1 MISANMPYKKSFKT
15 INGKSIAFVDVG
27 EGDPIVLLHGNP
39 TSSYLWRNV
48 IPHLEGMGRVIAPD
62 LIGQGDSDKLPAS
75 DGPDRYSFQ
84 VAYDYLAGLLDELD
98 ANQNVTLVIHD
109 WGSALGFYWAQQH
122 GAAVKGIAYM
132 EGIVCPVGWEDW
144 PESARGI
151 FKGFRSDKGEDL
163 ILQRNMFVEAV
174 LPSSVIRKLDAEEM
188 EHYRRAFSTPD
199 DHLEGMGR
207 VIAPDLIG
215 QGDSDKLPAS
225 DGPDRYSFQVAYDY
239 LAGLLDELD
248 ANQNV
253 TLVIHDWGSALGFY
267 WAQQHGAAVKGIA
280 YMEGIVCPVGWE
292 DWPESARGIFK
303 GFRSDKGEDLI
314 LQRNMFVEAVLPSS
328 VIRKLDAEEME
339 HYRRAFSTPDDRQPT
354 LNWPRQIPID
364 GEPEHMVKLVD
375 SYGQWMLE
383 NTSLPK
389 LFINATPGSILTG
402 KAREFCRTWPNQ
414 REVTVAGTHFI
425 QEDSPDEIGSAVAE
439 WLNSL

>member
-1 MISANMPYKKSFKT
+1 MISANMPYTKSFKT

-48 IPHLEGMGRVIAPD
+48 IPHLQGMGRVIAPD

-75 DGPDRYSFQ
+75 DGSDRYSFQ
-84 VAYDYLAGLLDELD
+84 VAYDYLAGLLDELG

-122 GAAVKGIAYM
+122 SAAVKGIAYM

-174 LPSSVIRKLDAEEM
+174 LPSSVIRKL
-188 EHYRRAFSTPD
+188 
-199 DHLEGMGR
+199 G
-207 VIAPDLIG
+207 
-215 QGDSDKLPAS
+215 
-225 DGPDRYSFQVAYDY
+225 
-239 LAGLLDELD
+239 
-248 ANQNV
+248 
-253 TLVIHDWGSALGFY
+253 
-267 WAQQHGAAVKGIA
+267 
-280 YMEGIVCPVGWE
+280 
-292 DWPESARGIFK
+292 
-303 GFRSDKGEDLI
+303 
-314 LQRNMFVEAVLPSS
+314 
-328 VIRKLDAEEME
+328 AEEME

>member
-1 MISANMPYKKSFKT
+1 MISANMPYTKSFKT

-174 LPSSVIRKLDAEEM
+174 LPSSVIRKL
-188 EHYRRAFSTPD
+188 
-199 DHLEGMGR
+199 G
-207 VIAPDLIG
+207 
-215 QGDSDKLPAS
+215 
-225 DGPDRYSFQVAYDY
+225 
-239 LAGLLDELD
+239 
-248 ANQNV
+248 
-253 TLVIHDWGSALGFY
+253 
-267 WAQQHGAAVKGIA
+267 
-280 YMEGIVCPVGWE
+280 
-292 DWPESARGIFK
+292 
-303 GFRSDKGEDLI
+303 
-314 LQRNMFVEAVLPSS
+314 
-328 VIRKLDAEEME
+328 AEEME

-375 SYGQWMLE
+375 SYGQWMLA
-383 NTSLPK
+383 K
-389 LFINATPGSILTG
+389 YIIAKVIY
-402 KAREFCRTWPNQ
+402 
-414 REVTVAGTHFI
+414 
-425 QEDSPDEIGSAVAE
+425 
-439 WLNSL
+439 

>member
-1 MISANMPYKKSFKT
+1 MIPANMPYQKTFKT

-27 EGDPIVLLHGNP
+27 EGEPIVLLHGNP

-98 ANQNVTLVIHD
+98 ANRNVTLVIHD

-174 LPSSVIRKLDAEEM
+174 LPSSVIRKL
-188 EHYRRAFSTPD
+188 
-199 DHLEGMGR
+199 G
-207 VIAPDLIG
+207 
-215 QGDSDKLPAS
+215 
-225 DGPDRYSFQVAYDY
+225 
-239 LAGLLDELD
+239 
-248 ANQNV
+248 
-253 TLVIHDWGSALGFY
+253 
-267 WAQQHGAAVKGIA
+267 
-280 YMEGIVCPVGWE
+280 
-292 DWPESARGIFK
+292 
-303 GFRSDKGEDLI
+303 
-314 LQRNMFVEAVLPSS
+314 
-328 VIRKLDAEEME
+328 AEEME

-375 SYGQWMLE
+375 SYGQWMLQ

-425 QEDSPDEIGSAVAE
+425 QEDSPNEIGSAVAE